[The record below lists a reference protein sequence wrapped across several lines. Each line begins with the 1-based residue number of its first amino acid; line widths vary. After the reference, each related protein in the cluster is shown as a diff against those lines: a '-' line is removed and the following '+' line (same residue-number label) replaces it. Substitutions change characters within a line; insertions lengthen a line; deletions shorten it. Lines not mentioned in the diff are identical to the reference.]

1 MVYVHPVMSDG
12 GGSNFCWGFV
22 PFSEHNIQT
31 VVVLNFV
38 LDLSRTLTSFIY
50 FSFTPLFHL
59 SLIFCIVFVS
69 HVGNLGTPTICLKS

>member
-1 MVYVHPVMSDG
+1 MSDG